1 MVLEGLA
8 ENEEFWTMDLSD
20 DEVLIRNSTPGNA
33 SKSVHL
39 YVSSH
44 RAEINAGDAT
54 KDVQGAIAPSGGL
67 NADKRV
73 EEKRCLTRP
82 ERLPNGKYRYW

>member
-20 DEVLIRNSTPGNA
+20 DEVLIRNSTPDNA
-33 SKSVHL
+33 SKSVYL
-39 YVSSH
+39 CVSSH
-44 RAEINAGDAT
+44 RAEISAGDAT
-54 KDVQGAIAPSGGL
+54 RGVQGAIALGGL
-67 NADKRV
+67 NADKQV
-73 EEKRCLTRP
+73 EEKRSLTRP

>member
-20 DEVLIRNSTPGNA
+20 DEVLIRNSTPDNA
-33 SKSVHL
+33 SKSVHSC
-39 YVSSH
+39 VFSH
-44 RAEINAGDAT
+44 RAEISAGDA
-54 KDVQGAIAPSGGL
+54 KKGIQEAIAPSRGL